1 MKIAVFIDFSE
12 GSKVAL
18 QQALLLCS
26 AKQGKILA
34 INIVADEDKKAE
46 VAQKLSE
53 FVQASNTNQVPVDI
67 AVGVGDLFAESKRV
81 LFTFNPNY
89 VFICT
94 HGVKGIVQTLFGAF
108 IVKLVQSIPYP
119 SIVFQENNSVQFNQ
133 IQKIIFPISEHEKF
147 ELKMEEATKI
157 AQLYGATVH
166 IYYINK
172 PSLGDEERKLANI
185 RNAVKHF
192 ENAGVKYEVV
202 EEDVLFFS
210 AGYAKQTLDYCKRNQ
225 IQLITLLATVP
236 ERDPF
241 MNEADKEHFLMN
253 EQGIPVICCNG

>member
-1 MKIAVFIDFSE
+1 MKIAVFIDFSD

-53 FVQASNTNQVPVDI
+53 FVQASNTNQVAIDI

-185 RNAVKHF
+185 RNAVNHF

-241 MNEADKEHFLMN
+241 MNEADKENFIMN

>member
-46 VAQKLSE
+46 VAQKLIE
-53 FVQASNTNQVPVDI
+53 FVQASNTNQVAIDI

-185 RNAVKHF
+185 RNAVNHF

-241 MNEADKEHFLMN
+241 MNEADKENFIMN